1 MDDWEGND
9 MRKKTLIR
17 LACLLLMLSA
27 MALPVYGDTGPKPSV
42 NVTIEGLEGRACWA
56 TLLSA
61 RSSTGPHSSLW
72 RESERGQWVKN
83 QHILPR
89 YTQLDPE
96 YPAWA
101 AFAEYEEE
109 RRDWFFLQ
117 EVWDASDGAFAW
129 TYYPPDQFQ
138 IALWFP
144 GENAVV
150 LSQTCEQ
157 YAFDSYYHL
166 DLSGA
171 ELEPG
176 GAVRLPTAARSYDY
190 TKELVSLAVRVVL
203 TVGAEL
209 GVAWLFHLRSREQM
223 ALILVVN
230 LLTQGALNLGLNWYA
245 YKNGT
250 MFLFLPYLLMELG
263 VVLAEGGAYLGLM
276 PGGKGRGKQLA
287 AYALAANGLSL
298 ALGWVLALFVPGIF

>member
-17 LACLLLMLSA
+17 LACLLLLLSA

-101 AFAEYEEE
+101 AFAE
-109 RRDWFFLQ
+109 
-117 EVWDASDGAFAW
+117 
-129 TYYPPDQFQ
+129 
-138 IALWFP
+138 
-144 GENAVV
+144 
-150 LSQTCEQ
+150 
-157 YAFDSYYHL
+157 
-166 DLSGA
+166 
-171 ELEPG
+171 
-176 GAVRLPTAARSYDY
+176 
-190 TKELVSLAVRVVL
+190 
-203 TVGAEL
+203 
-209 GVAWLFHLRSREQM
+209 
-223 ALILVVN
+223 
-230 LLTQGALNLGLNWYA
+230 
-245 YKNGT
+245 
-250 MFLFLPYLLMELG
+250 
-263 VVLAEGGAYLGLM
+263 
-276 PGGKGRGKQLA
+276 
-287 AYALAANGLSL
+287 
-298 ALGWVLALFVPGIF
+298 